1 MKIIDFEKKGNVVRF
16 YLGEDDCEDY
26 GGDDWNDTPY
36 EHNAGRVYDE
46 YVSGFRDVFFPFDWA
61 VCEPCEGN
69 LNSSWCKDDM
79 KEKKVPCIAALP
91 KPDWLDITFNDILPN
106 RETIK
111 LYFGDSVSR
120 LDDLV
125 EMGCTSK
132 MLYLK
137 MKGPK
142 K

>member
-61 VCEPCEGN
+61 VFEPCEGQ
-69 LNSSWCKDDM
+69 LNSNWCKDDM
-79 KEKKVPCIAALP
+79 KEKKVPCVVALP
-91 KPDWLDITFNDILPN
+91 KPDWSDVTFNDILPN
-106 RETIK
+106 QETIK
-111 LYFGDSVSR
+111 LYFGDNASR

-125 EMGCTSK
+125 GMGCSS
-132 MLYLK
+132 MARY
-137 MKGPK
+137 
-142 K
+142 